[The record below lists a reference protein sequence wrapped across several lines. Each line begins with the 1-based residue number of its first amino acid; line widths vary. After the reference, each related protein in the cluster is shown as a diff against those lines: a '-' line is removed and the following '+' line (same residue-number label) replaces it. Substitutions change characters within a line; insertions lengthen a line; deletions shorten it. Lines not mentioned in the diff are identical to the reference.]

1 MGSSN
6 NYSVKLGIKLD
17 DKATVNIQ
25 KELNEKLKNEKFE
38 VSFSSKGL
46 DDISKQLNEISTK
59 LGNVS
64 GKNSFKKT
72 GDSAKEASK
81 GVDKLN
87 QNLDKTNKH
96 LKNQAFATDNWAY
109 NWSKAMQS
117 FLTYNTVTQ
126 FFNNITNGIKD
137 MIMEVKELDDS
148 LTELKKVTDLE
159 GESLNKFVKEAYAA
173 GAEVAKTG
181 KEMVEAATSFAKA
194 GYGEDEILQLGK
206 VANMYTNI
214 ADEEISAAD
223 SADFI
228 IAQLKAFKLESEDV
242 NKTLENSYHI
252 IDAVNEVSNNYA
264 VSSADIATNMGKAS
278 AVMSNAGNSME
289 QMIGLM
295 TAGTEITR
303 NASKVANGLKTITL
317 RLQGMDD
324 EGKESLEL
332 QAQMEAL
339 FRKLGISVYGAN
351 GELKNTYDILATL
364 APVYKDLSNAEK
376 AYVTETIAGKY
387 QAQNAAAIL
396 MNWGTAVDATTT
408 ALNSNGSAARENEA
422 VLDSM
427 EGHLQKL
434 SSAWSELANAL
445 FDSGVLKGII
455 DLGTG
460 LLKVANN
467 DGVKFIAT
475 MLAMSLTLK
484 GVVNAFSGVK
494 KIFSTFGKNIELLEK
509 YYKYTK
515 LVGSSTKILGDNF
528 VMTSKDVT
536 ALTTAEQAQILVDG
550 RKLASSL
557 ALKAGIGI
565 LSLAITAGI
574 SLWQKHKQA
583 EEDAIQ
589 KTLEDA
595 NKVDEKI
602 NEIDDSVS
610 KIQDLRKVLSDSSS
624 SYEDSKNAREEL
636 IKIQNNLIKNYGAEA
651 DKIDLVS
658 GSIEDQIKYLKEL
671 KKESADSYLRKH
683 KSDYNTA
690 EDKIYSK
697 TRWRRIFGSEIDKA
711 TGINANKKDKYTG
724 ERIFGKNQEKEK
736 EEYEKQKKFYEDYVN
751 DYEKIMNR
759 YGEINRKNRGTNV
772 WSSDNVDSEKKALE
786 EWQKYLDDNENKIIE
801 SGIMTQKEYDKT
813 YKYVS
818 ESLNGLISKY
828 QSYYDTLDAYNK
840 EKLVTAG
847 YDDFIEQLKKE
858 AQEGALTESSVK
870 KLIETFPGLKDALE
884 DSNYTIEKI
893 IKENQNWDNAID
905 KIGDKLGNEFT
916 EDIQKMIENNDLSV
930 NSFDKLLD
938 KYPELQK
945 QLDKYKLSIDDY
957 ADKISTLVEKQLD
970 WDTAVQNFNTNIDS
984 LQDAFSTLS
993 TAQEEYNDNG
1003 YISIDTLQS
1012 LLDLDDKY
1020 LSYLVNENGQL
1031 NLNEDAFKNLA
1042 RAKIN
1047 DLIATEEQRH
1057 YNAVLEISQQNLNN
1071 TTKQTIGWFQTLWN
1085 VIRGGKASV
1094 NDTKK
1099 TLSELETEINKSG
1112 DDAKKA
1118 ALAAENETYGNRM
1131 AILKATLEGIDKNF
1145 EGSFGGSGSS
1155 SKKSGSKGSGSKGSG
1170 SSSKSKEKEWWE
1182 KEFDAL
1188 KDQFDYS
1195 EITIEQYI
1203 NGLEGLLG
1211 KVGKGSEAW
1220 KKINKE
1226 LQKQRLD
1233 KVKDDY
1239 DSGRISLDQYII
1251 SLQNLQQAYKA
1262 GTDAWNDL
1270 ADAIKKAKLDKLKE
1284 QQDDL
1289 KSALSAVNNT
1299 LDKQIDKYEEA
1310 KEAADKKYD
1319 DEIDKLEELQDKL
1332 DDQNDDYERAQQAVA
1347 DYLDEQM
1354 SAIEKQRDTVETYYD
1369 NVLNAIAKMNEK
1381 QQESLE
1387 LAEAYEALMNA
1398 MTQKTK
1404 KVKYML
1410 SIKIAQNG
1418 ETPEKDNPVGK
1429 IYFKY
1434 IIMKGV
1440 ELWLVVKDTLSKNL
1454 KINY

>member
-17 DKATVNIQ
+17 DKATANIQ
-25 KELNEKLKNEKFE
+25 KELNEKLKDEKFE

-46 DDISKQLNEISTK
+46 DDISKKLDEISTN

-96 LKNQAFATDNWAY
+96 IKNQTFATDNWAY

-126 FFNNITNGIKD
+126 FFNTVSNGIQD
-137 MIMEVKELDDS
+137 MIMNVKELDDS

-159 GESLNKFVKEAYAA
+159 GESLNKFVKEAYST
-173 GAEVAKTG
+173 GESVAKTG
-181 KEMVEAATSFAKA
+181 KEMIDAATSFAKA

-228 IAQLKAFKLESEDV
+228 IAQLKAFKLESENV

-324 EGKESLEL
+324 EGEESLEL

-339 FRKLGISVYGAN
+339 FNKLGVSVYDAN

-422 VLDSM
+422 VLDSIQ
-427 EGHLQKL
+427 GHLQRL
-434 SSAWSELANAL
+434 TSAWEELSTEFINSD
-445 FDSGVLKGII
+445 FLKVILDI
-455 DLGTG
+455 GTA
-460 LLKVANN
+460 LLKVANS
-467 DGVKFIAT
+467 DVTKFLLQFVLINKTLKLTGSVFQKFMKTVLISSLNINKLSASIAYLT
-475 MLAMSLTLK
+475 KGEQGLGKYLYNNMTGYKSLTASQK
-484 GVVNAFSGVK
+484 QSIMSDYAKVASQTAVNLAVGLGTLALTAAISGYQKYKQAQKEMIDNAVESGEELNSWNQELDDSIKSIEDYK
-494 KIFSTFGKNIELLEK
+494 KILSDNTSSEEDVTSAKEALIEIQD
-509 YYKYTK
+509 K
-515 LVGSSTKILGDNF
+515 LVERYGDE
-528 VMTSKDVT
+528 
-536 ALTTAEQAQILVDG
+536 AEG
-550 RKLASSL
+550 
-557 ALKAGIGI
+557 
-565 LSLAITAGI
+565 
-574 SLWQKHKQA
+574 
-583 EEDAIQ
+583 
-589 KTLEDA
+589 
-595 NKVDEKI
+595 
-602 NEIDDSVS
+602 
-610 KIQDLRKVLSDSSS
+610 
-624 SYEDSKNAREEL
+624 
-636 IKIQNNLIKNYGAEA
+636 
-651 DKIDLVS
+651 IDLVNGKIDDQIEKIKELKREDAQKWLNENQKAIDKAQNKKNSKVDKDGLYYS
-658 GSIEDQIKYLKEL
+658 GELMTNWGSGSWKKTDFMADWGKKQGYDVHAENGLGNGILYSDMGDEETLEYLNKLSEYLQKNKQDALDAGLSEKQYQEMLNSVGAEIKKIKEDYESYNTILEQYKQNILSAAKGYEDFNKEAKGKGEKGDLGIDELDELLKKYPEVKKAMEKSGQTSEEMVEKYNDGSKAAKKFIEAYSDDKSIQDYIEAMRKGQDYMTDDEGIKKITAALNDYGVSIEDVIEYLNNLQNAQKSTDEEIL
-671 KKESADSYLRKH
+671 QSADDIEKSYSSAMDNITKNYERLT
-683 KSDYNTA
+683 SAVDEYN
-690 EDKIYSK
+690 
-697 TRWRRIFGSEIDKA
+697 
-711 TGINANKKDKYTG
+711 
-724 ERIFGKNQEKEK
+724 
-736 EEYEKQKKFYEDYVN
+736 
-751 DYEKIMNR
+751 
-759 YGEINRKNRGTNV
+759 
-772 WSSDNVDSEKKALE
+772 
-786 EWQKYLDDNENKIIE
+786 E
-801 SGIMTQKEYDKT
+801 SGYLS
-813 YKYVS
+813 S
-818 ESLNGLISKY
+818 E
-828 QSYYDTLDAYNK
+828 TL
-840 EKLVTAG
+840 
-847 YDDFIEQLKKE
+847 
-858 AQEGALTESSVK
+858 S
-870 KLIETFPGLKDALE
+870 KLI
-884 DSNYTIEKI
+884 
-893 IKENQNWDNAID
+893 
-905 KIGDKLGNEFT
+905 
-916 EDIQKMIENNDLSV
+916 NNDL
-930 NSFDKLLD
+930 
-938 KYPELQK
+938 LQ
-945 QLDKYKLSIDDY
+945 
-957 ADKISTLVEKQLD
+957 
-970 WDTAVQNFNTNIDS
+970 
-984 LQDAFSTLS
+984 
-993 TAQEEYNDNG
+993 
-1003 YISIDTLQS
+1003 
-1012 LLDLDDKY
+1012 Y
-1020 LSYLVNENGQL
+1020 LSYENGQL
-1031 NLNEDAFKNLA
+1031 VANTSELYNNAEA
-1042 RAKIN
+1042 
-1047 DLIATEEQRH
+1047 QRTAASQRL
-1057 YNAVLEISQQNLNN
+1057 YKAMASDVMAVAE
-1071 TTKQTIGWFQTLWN
+1071 GN
-1085 VIRGGKASV
+1085 VQKASELAQSAV
-1094 NDTKK
+1094 ANLGNNAETAANQAANGVGKFLSFADAVDKTNKALSGKKITADTKK
-1099 TLSELETEINKSG
+1099 NIQAVQDAYKPYFDLLSKPVNIE
-1112 DDAKKA
+1112 KKKY
-1118 ALAAENETYGNRM
+1118 T
-1131 AILKATLEGIDKNF
+1131 
-1145 EGSFGGSGSS
+1145 GSG
-1155 SKKSGSKGSGSKGSG
+1155 KGSKGSG

-1182 KEFDAL
+1182 KEYDAL

-1203 NGLEGLLG
+1203 GGLENLLG
-1211 KVGKGSEAW
+1211 KLDKGSEAW

-1239 DSGRISLDQYII
+1239 DAGRISLDQYII

-1289 KSALSAVNNT
+1289 KSALSAVNDT

-1347 DYLDEQM
+1347 DYLNEQM

-1369 NVLNAIAKMNEK
+1369 NVLDAIEKMNEK

>member
-1 MGSSN
+1 MDSN
-6 NYSVKLGIKLD
+6 KYSVKVGIKLD
-17 DKATVNIQ
+17 DKATANIQ
-25 KELNEKLKNEKFE
+25 KELNEKLKDEKFE
-38 VSFSSKGL
+38 ISFSSKDL
-46 DDISKQLNEISTK
+46 DDVSKKLDDISTK

-64 GKNSFKKT
+64 DKNSFKKT

-96 LKNQAFATDNWAY
+96 LKNQTFATDNWAY

-126 FFNNITNGIKD
+126 FFNTVSNGIQD
-137 MIMEVKELDDS
+137 MIMNVKELDDS

-159 GESLNKFVKEAYAA
+159 GESLNKFVKEAYST
-173 GAEVAKTG
+173 GESVAKTG
-181 KEMVEAATSFAKA
+181 KEMIDAATSFAKA

-214 ADEEISAAD
+214 TDEEISAAD

-228 IAQLKAFKLESEDV
+228 IAQLKAFKLESENV

-324 EGKESLEL
+324 EGEESLEL

-339 FRKLGISVYGAN
+339 FNKLGVSVYDAN

-422 VLDSM
+422 VLDSIQ
-427 EGHLQKL
+427 GHLQRL
-434 SSAWSELANAL
+434 TSAWEELSTEFINSD
-445 FDSGVLKGII
+445 FLKVILDI
-455 DLGTG
+455 GTA
-460 LLKVANN
+460 LLKVANS
-467 DGVKFIAT
+467 DITKFLLQFVLINKTLKLTGSVFQKFMKTVLISSLNINKLSASIAYLT
-475 MLAMSLTLK
+475 KGEQGLGKYLYNNMTGYKSLTASQK
-484 GVVNAFSGVK
+484 QSIMSDYAKVASQTAVNLA
-494 KIFSTFGKNIELLEK
+494 
-509 YYKYTK
+509 
-515 LVGSSTKILGDNF
+515 VGLG
-528 VMTSKDVT
+528 TL
-536 ALTTAEQAQILVDG
+536 ALTAAISGYQKYKQAQKEMIDNAVESGEELNNWNEELD
-550 RKLASSL
+550 SS
-557 ALKAGIGI
+557 ID
-565 LSLAITAGI
+565 S
-574 SLWQKHKQA
+574 
-583 EEDAIQ
+583 
-589 KTLEDA
+589 
-595 NKVDEKI
+595 
-602 NEIDDSVS
+602 IDDY
-610 KIQDLRKVLSDSSS
+610 RKVLADNSSS
-624 SYEDSKNAREEL
+624 EADVTSAKEEL
-636 IKIQNNLIKNYGAEA
+636 IKIQDQLVERYGDEA
-651 DKIDLVS
+651 KGIDLVN
-658 GSIEDQIKYLKEL
+658 GKIDDQIEKIKEL
-671 KKESADSYLRKH
+671 KR
-683 KSDYNTA
+683 
-690 EDKIYSK
+690 EDAQKWLNENQK
-697 TRWRRIFGSEIDKA
+697 AIDKA
-711 TGINANKKDKYTG
+711 QNKKNSKVDKDGLYYSG
-724 ERIFGKNQEKEK
+724 ELMTNWGSGSWKKTDFMANWGKKQGYDVHAENGLGAGTLYSDMGDEKTL
-736 EEYEKQKKFYEDYVN
+736 EYLNKLSEYLQSNKQDALDAGLTEKQYQDILNDVGEEISKVEKDYESYNTILEQYKQNILSAAKGYEDFNKEAKGKGEKGDLGIDELDELLKKYPEVKKAMEKSGQTSEEMVEKYNDGSKAAKKFIEAYSDDKSIQDYIEAMRKGQDYMTDDEGMKKIISAFN
-751 DYEKIMNR
+751 DYGISIDDVIEHLNNLQNAQKSTDEEILQSADDIEKS
-759 YGEINRKNRGTNV
+759 Y
-772 WSSDNVDSEKKALE
+772 SSAMDNIT
-786 EWQKYLDDNENKIIE
+786 ENYERLTSAIDEYNE
-801 SGIMTQKEYDKT
+801 SGYLS
-813 YKYVS
+813 S
-818 ESLNGLISKY
+818 E
-828 QSYYDTLDAYNK
+828 TL
-840 EKLVTAG
+840 
-847 YDDFIEQLKKE
+847 
-858 AQEGALTESSVK
+858 S
-870 KLIETFPGLKDALE
+870 KLI
-884 DSNYTIEKI
+884 
-893 IKENQNWDNAID
+893 
-905 KIGDKLGNEFT
+905 
-916 EDIQKMIENNDLSV
+916 NNDL
-930 NSFDKLLD
+930 
-938 KYPELQK
+938 LQ
-945 QLDKYKLSIDDY
+945 
-957 ADKISTLVEKQLD
+957 
-970 WDTAVQNFNTNIDS
+970 
-984 LQDAFSTLS
+984 
-993 TAQEEYNDNG
+993 
-1003 YISIDTLQS
+1003 
-1012 LLDLDDKY
+1012 Y
-1020 LSYLVNENGQL
+1020 LSYENGQL
-1031 NLNEDAFKNLA
+1031 VANTSELYNNAEA
-1042 RAKIN
+1042 
-1047 DLIATEEQRH
+1047 QRISASQRL
-1057 YNAVLEISQQNLNN
+1057 YKAMASDVMAVAE
-1071 TTKQTIGWFQTLWN
+1071 GN
-1085 VIRGGKASV
+1085 VQKASELAQSAV
-1094 NDTKK
+1094 ANLGNNAETAANQAANGVGKFLSFADAVDKTNKVLSGKELTADTKK
-1099 TLSELETEINKSG
+1099 NIKAVQDAYKPYFDLLSKPVNIKKKKYTGNTGSKKS
-1112 DDAKKA
+1112 
-1118 ALAAENETYGNRM
+1118 
-1131 AILKATLEGIDKNF
+1131 
-1145 EGSFGGSGSS
+1145 SGSGSS
-1155 SKKSGSKGSGSKGSG
+1155 STK
-1170 SSSKSKEKEWWE
+1170 KEKEWWE
-1182 KEFDAL
+1182 TAYDDL
-1188 KDQFDYS
+1188 KSQFDYS

-1203 NGLEGLLG
+1203 GGLENLLG
-1211 KVGKGSEAW
+1211 KLDKGSEAW

-1239 DSGRISLDQYII
+1239 DAGRISLDQYII
-1251 SLQNLQQAYKA
+1251 SLQNLQQAYKT

-1270 ADAIKKAKLDKLKE
+1270 ANAIKKAKLDKLKE

-1354 SAIEKQRDTVETYYD
+1354 SAIEEQRDAVETYYD
-1369 NVLNAIAKMNEK
+1369 NVLDAIAKMNEK

-1387 LAEAYEALMNA
+1387 LAEAYETLMNA

>member
-1 MGSSN
+1 MDSN
-6 NYSVKLGIKLD
+6 KYSVKVGIKLAD
-17 DKATVNIQ
+17 NAIANVQ
-25 KELNEKLKNEKFE
+25 KDLNEKLKNEKFE

-46 DDISKQLNEISTK
+46 DDISKKLDEISTK

-64 GKNSFKKT
+64 KSDGFNKTSSTAKKAAKEVDNLNNKMEKT
-72 GDSAKEASK
+72 G
-81 GVDKLN
+81 
-87 QNLDKTNKH
+87 KH

-126 FFNNITNGIKD
+126 FFNTVSNGIQD
-137 MIMEVKELDDS
+137 MILEVKELDDA

-159 GESLNKFVKEAYAA
+159 GDSLDKFVDKAFET
-173 GAEVAKTG
+173 GREVAKTG
-181 KEMVEAATSFAKA
+181 TEMVGAATSFAKA
-194 GYGEDEILQLGK
+194 GYDEESILELGK
-206 VANMYTNI
+206 VAAMYTNI

-228 IAQLKAFKLESEDV
+228 IAQLKAFNLESEDI

-278 AVMSNAGNSME
+278 VVMANAGNSME

-324 EGKESLEL
+324 EGQESLEL

-339 FRKLGISVYGAN
+339 FQKLGISVYDAN
-351 GELKNTYDILATL
+351 GELKNTYEILETL
-364 APVYKDLSNAEK
+364 APVYQKLTNAEK

-396 MNWGTAVDATTT
+396 KNWGTAVDATTT
-408 ALNSNGSAARENEA
+408 ALNSNGSAARENVA
-422 VLDSM
+422 VLDSIQ
-427 EGHLQKL
+427 GHLQNL
-434 SSAWSELANAL
+434 QSAWSELSNSIFNSDL
-445 FDSGVLKGII
+445 IKYII

-460 LLKVANN
+460 LLKVANS
-467 DGVKFIAT
+467 DAVKFIAQFLLINKVTKLSISGFQKFMRT
-475 MLAMSLTLK
+475 MLSSSQNVSKLATSLAYLTKGESGLGEYLYNNISGYKNLTAAQKRSIVSDYAKVASQTAVNLAIGASTLLITGAISIYQK
-484 GVVNAFSGVK
+484 YKQEQKEMIDNAVESGEELNSWNQELDDSIKSIEDYK
-494 KIFSTFGKNIELLEK
+494 KILSDNTSSEEDVTSAKEALIEIQD
-509 YYKYTK
+509 K
-515 LVGSSTKILGDNF
+515 LVERYGD
-528 VMTSKDVT
+528 
-536 ALTTAEQAQILVDG
+536 
-550 RKLASSL
+550 
-557 ALKAGIGI
+557 
-565 LSLAITAGI
+565 
-574 SLWQKHKQA
+574 
-583 EEDAIQ
+583 
-589 KTLEDA
+589 
-595 NKVDEKI
+595 
-602 NEIDDSVS
+602 
-610 KIQDLRKVLSDSSS
+610 
-624 SYEDSKNAREEL
+624 
-636 IKIQNNLIKNYGAEA
+636 EA
-651 DKIDLVS
+651 KGIDLVN
-658 GSIEDQIKYLKEL
+658 GKIDDQIEKIKEL
-671 KKESADSYLRKH
+671 KR
-683 KSDYNTA
+683 
-690 EDKIYSK
+690 EDAQKWLNENQK
-697 TRWRRIFGSEIDKA
+697 AIDKA
-711 TGINANKKDKYTG
+711 QNKKNSKVDKDGLYYSG
-724 ERIFGKNQEKEK
+724 ELMTNWGSGSWKKTDFMADWGKKQGYDVRAENGLGNGILYSDMGD
-736 EEYEKQKKFYEDYVN
+736 EETLEYLNKLSEYLQKNKQDALDAGLSEKQYQEMLNSVGAEIKKIKEDYESYNTILNEYKQNILSAAEGYSDFNKEAEKKGKQGELGTDELDALLKKYPDVKKAMEESGQTSEEMIEKYNDSSKAVEKFMETYANDKPIQDYIDAIRKGQDYMTDDEGMKKIISAFN
-751 DYEKIMNR
+751 DYGISIDDVIEHLNNLQNAQKSTDEEILQSADDIEKS
-759 YGEINRKNRGTNV
+759 Y
-772 WSSDNVDSEKKALE
+772 SSAMDNIT
-786 EWQKYLDDNENKIIE
+786 ENYERLTSAIDEYNE
-801 SGIMTQKEYDKT
+801 SGYLS
-813 YKYVS
+813 S
-818 ESLNGLISKY
+818 E
-828 QSYYDTLDAYNK
+828 TL
-840 EKLVTAG
+840 
-847 YDDFIEQLKKE
+847 
-858 AQEGALTESSVK
+858 S
-870 KLIETFPGLKDALE
+870 KLI
-884 DSNYTIEKI
+884 
-893 IKENQNWDNAID
+893 
-905 KIGDKLGNEFT
+905 
-916 EDIQKMIENNDLSV
+916 NNDL
-930 NSFDKLLD
+930 
-938 KYPELQK
+938 LQ
-945 QLDKYKLSIDDY
+945 
-957 ADKISTLVEKQLD
+957 
-970 WDTAVQNFNTNIDS
+970 
-984 LQDAFSTLS
+984 
-993 TAQEEYNDNG
+993 
-1003 YISIDTLQS
+1003 
-1012 LLDLDDKY
+1012 Y
-1020 LSYLVNENGQL
+1020 LSYENGQL
-1031 NLNEDAFKNLA
+1031 VANTSELYNNAEAQRISASQKLYQAMASDVMAVAEGNVQEASELAQSAVANLGNNAETAANQAANGVGKFLSFADAVDKTN
-1042 RAKIN
+1042 K
-1047 DLIATEEQRH
+1047 
-1057 YNAVLEISQQNLNN
+1057 VLS
-1071 TTKQTIGWFQTLWN
+1071 
-1085 VIRGGKASV
+1085 GKELTA
-1094 NDTKK
+1094 DTKK
-1099 TLSELETEINKSG
+1099 NIKAVQDAYKPYFDLLSKPVNIE
-1112 DDAKKA
+1112 KKKY
-1118 ALAAENETYGNRM
+1118 T
-1131 AILKATLEGIDKNF
+1131 
-1145 EGSFGGSGSS
+1145 GS
-1155 SKKSGSKGSGSKGSG
+1155 GSGSKSGSGSGSKSGSG
-1170 SSSKSKEKEWWE
+1170 SSSKSEKEWWE
-1182 KEFDAL
+1182 KEYDAL

-1203 NGLEGLLG
+1203 GGLENLLG
-1211 KVGKGSEAW
+1211 RLDKGSEAW

-1239 DSGRISLDQYII
+1239 DAGRISLDQYII

-1369 NVLNAIAKMNEK
+1369 NVLNAIEKMNEK

>member
-1 MGSSN
+1 MDSN
-6 NYSVKLGIKLD
+6 KYSVKVGIKLD
-17 DKATVNIQ
+17 DKATANIQ
-25 KELNEKLKNEKFE
+25 KELNEKLKDEKFE
-38 VSFSSKGL
+38 ISFSSKDL
-46 DDISKQLNEISTK
+46 DDVSKKLDDISTK

-64 GKNSFKKT
+64 DKNSFKKT

-96 LKNQAFATDNWAY
+96 IKNQTFATDNWAY

-126 FFNNITNGIKD
+126 FFNTVSNGIQD
-137 MIMEVKELDDS
+137 MIMNVKELDDS

-159 GESLNKFVKEAYAA
+159 GESLNKFVKEAYST
-173 GAEVAKTG
+173 GESVAKTG
-181 KEMVEAATSFAKA
+181 KEMIDAATSFAKA

-228 IAQLKAFKLESEDV
+228 IAQLKAFKLESENV

-324 EGKESLEL
+324 EGEESLEL

-339 FRKLGISVYGAN
+339 FNKLGVSVYDAN

-422 VLDSM
+422 VLDSIQ
-427 EGHLQKL
+427 GHLQRL
-434 SSAWSELANAL
+434 TSAWEELSTEFINSD
-445 FDSGVLKGII
+445 FLKVILDI
-455 DLGTG
+455 GTA
-460 LLKVANN
+460 LLKVANS
-467 DGVKFIAT
+467 DVTKFLLQFVLINKTLKLTGSIFQKFMKTVLTSSLNINKLSASIAYLT
-475 MLAMSLTLK
+475 KGEQGLGKYLYNNMAGYKSLTASQK
-484 GVVNAFSGVK
+484 QSIMSDYAKVASQTAVNLA
-494 KIFSTFGKNIELLEK
+494 
-509 YYKYTK
+509 
-515 LVGSSTKILGDNF
+515 VGLG
-528 VMTSKDVT
+528 TL
-536 ALTTAEQAQILVDG
+536 ALTAAISGYQKYKQAQKEMIDNAVQSGEELNNWNEELD
-550 RKLASSL
+550 SS
-557 ALKAGIGI
+557 ID
-565 LSLAITAGI
+565 S
-574 SLWQKHKQA
+574 
-583 EEDAIQ
+583 
-589 KTLEDA
+589 
-595 NKVDEKI
+595 
-602 NEIDDSVS
+602 IDDY
-610 KIQDLRKVLSDSSS
+610 RKVLADNSSS
-624 SYEDSKNAREEL
+624 EADVTSAKEEL
-636 IKIQNNLIKNYGAEA
+636 IKIQDQLVERYGDEA
-651 DKIDLVS
+651 KGIDLVNGKIDDQIEKIKELKREDAQKWLNENQKAIDKAQNKKNSKVDKDGLYYS
-658 GSIEDQIKYLKEL
+658 GELMTNWGSGSWKKTDFMANWGKKQGYDVHAENGLGAGTLYSDMGDEKTLEYLNKLSEYLQSNKQDALDAGLTEKQYQDILNDVGEEISKVEKDYESYNTILEQYKQNILSAAKGYEDFNKEAKGKGEKGDLGIDELDELLKKYPEVKKAMEKSGQTSEEMVEKYNDGSKAAKKFMEAYADDKPIQDYIEAMRKGQDYMTNDEGMKKITAALDDYGVSIEDVVGYLNSLE
-671 KKESADSYLRKH
+671 EASNGANNSI
-683 KSDYNTA
+683 A
-690 EDKIYSK
+690 
-697 TRWRRIFGSEIDKA
+697 
-711 TGINANKKDKYTG
+711 NANDILKQYSGDMDSITKQYETLTKAVD
-724 ERIFGKNQEKEK
+724 
-736 EEYEKQKKFYEDYVN
+736 EYN
-751 DYEKIMNR
+751 
-759 YGEINRKNRGTNV
+759 
-772 WSSDNVDSEKKALE
+772 
-786 EWQKYLDDNENKIIE
+786 E
-801 SGIMTQKEYDKT
+801 SGYLS
-813 YKYVS
+813 S
-818 ESLNGLISKY
+818 E
-828 QSYYDTLDAYNK
+828 
-840 EKLVTAG
+840 
-847 YDDFIEQLKKE
+847 
-858 AQEGALTESSVK
+858 
-870 KLIETFPGLKDALE
+870 
-884 DSNYTIEKI
+884 
-893 IKENQNWDNAID
+893 
-905 KIGDKLGNEFT
+905 
-916 EDIQKMIENNDLSV
+916 
-930 NSFDKLLD
+930 
-938 KYPELQK
+938 
-945 QLDKYKLSIDDY
+945 
-957 ADKISTLVEKQLD
+957 
-970 WDTAVQNFNTNIDS
+970 
-984 LQDAFSTLS
+984 TLS
-993 TAQEEYNDNG
+993 NIINSG
-1003 YISIDTLQS
+1003 
-1012 LLDLDDKY
+1012 LLEY
-1020 LSYLVNENGQL
+1020 LSYENGQL
-1031 NLNEDAFKNLA
+1031 IANTSELYNNAEAKRISASQALYKAMSDDVMAVAEGKVKEASELAQTAVANLGDNAETAANKAGAGVGKFLSFAAAVDKTNKALA
-1042 RAKIN
+1042 
-1047 DLIATEEQRH
+1047 
-1057 YNAVLEISQQNLNN
+1057 
-1071 TTKQTIGWFQTLWN
+1071 
-1085 VIRGGKASV
+1085 GKELTA
-1094 NDTKK
+1094 DTKADIK
-1099 TLSELETEINKSG
+1099 AVQDAYKPYFDLLSQPIQMEQ
-1112 DDAKKA
+1112 KKY
-1118 ALAAENETYGNRM
+1118 T
-1131 AILKATLEGIDKNF
+1131 
-1145 EGSFGGSGSS
+1145 GSG
-1155 SKKSGSKGSGSKGSG
+1155 KGSKGSKGSG

-1182 KEFDAL
+1182 KEYDAL

-1203 NGLEGLLG
+1203 GGLENLLG
-1211 KVGKGSEAW
+1211 KLDKGSEAW

-1239 DSGRISLDQYII
+1239 DAGRISLDQYII

-1369 NVLNAIAKMNEK
+1369 NVLDAIAKMNEK

>member
-1 MGSSN
+1 MDSN
-6 NYSVKLGIKLD
+6 KYSVKVGIKLD
-17 DKATVNIQ
+17 DNAIANVQ
-25 KELNEKLKNEKFE
+25 KDLNEKLKNEKFE
-38 VSFSSKGL
+38 VSFNSKGL
-46 DDISKQLNEISTK
+46 DDISKKLDDISTK

-64 GKNSFKKT
+64 SKNSFKKT

-126 FFNNITNGIKD
+126 FFNTVSNGIQD
-137 MIMEVKELDDS
+137 MILEVKELDDA

-159 GESLNKFVKEAYAA
+159 GDSLDKFVDKAFEA
-173 GAEVAKTG
+173 GREVAKTG
-181 KEMVEAATSFAKA
+181 TEMVGAATSFAKA
-194 GYGEDEILQLGK
+194 GYDEKSILELGK
-206 VANMYTNI
+206 VAAMYTNI

-228 IAQLKAFKLESEDV
+228 IAQLKAFNLEAEDT

-278 AVMSNAGNSME
+278 AVMANAGNSME

-317 RLQGMDD
+317 RLQGMNDD
-324 EGKESLEL
+324 GEESLEL

-339 FRKLGISVYGAN
+339 FQKLGISVYNAN
-351 GELKNTYDILATL
+351 GELKNTYEILETL
-364 APVYKDLSNAEK
+364 APVYQELTNAEK

-408 ALNSNGSAARENEA
+408 ALNSNGSAARENAA
-422 VLDSM
+422 VLDSIK
-427 EGHLQKL
+427 GHLQNL
-434 SSAWSELANAL
+434 QSAWSELSNTM
-445 FDSGVLKGII
+445 FNSDVLKYII
-455 DLGTG
+455 DFGTA
-460 LLKVANN
+460 LLRITNSN
-467 DGVKFIAT
+467 GVKFIAT
-475 MLAMSLTLK
+475 MLSISFAIK
-484 GVVNAFSGVK
+484 GATGAFKFIISKGNDFFNL
-494 KIFSTFGKNIELLEK
+494 ISKNIKLLSDYHK
-509 YYKYTK
+509 YNK
-515 LVGSSTKILGDNF
+515 LISQSTQVLGDNF
-528 VMTSKDVT
+528 IMTKSDIT
-536 ALTTAEQAQILVDG
+536 ALTTAEQAQVLVDG
-550 RKLASSL
+550 KLLASKL
-557 ALKAGIGI
+557 ALKAALG
-565 LSLAITAGI
+565 LTTLAITAGI

-583 EEDAIQ
+583 EEEAIQ
-589 KTLEDA
+589 KTLDDA
-595 NKVDEKI
+595 NELDNKTK
-602 NEIDDSVS
+602 NLDDSIT
-610 KIQDLRKVLSDSSS
+610 KIQNLRAVLADSTS

-636 IKIQNNLIKNYGAEA
+636 IGIQNNLIQNYGAEA

-671 KKESADSYLRKH
+671 KKEQADSYLRQH

-690 EDKIYSK
+690 KDKIYDSK
-697 TRWRRIFGSEIDKA
+697 RVRQTYGSETERALGQK
-711 TGINANKKDKYTG
+711 NKWENDSKNIT
-724 ERIFGKNQEKEK
+724 FAGKNAK
-736 EEYEKQKKFYEDYVN
+736 EEKKTYEERKKFYEQYVN
-751 DYEKIMNR
+751 DYKKIMER
-759 YGEINRKNRGTNV
+759 YGEIKEGQDGKE
-772 WSSDNVDSEKKALE
+772 SFISKNVDSEKKALE
-786 EWQKYLDDNENKIIE
+786 EWQKYLDDNEDKIIS
-801 SGIMTQKEYDKT
+801 SGIMSKDEYDEA

-818 ESLNGLISKY
+818 TSLNDLIKKY
-828 QSYYDTLDAYNK
+828 QSYYDTLEAYQK
-840 EKLVTAG
+840 EKLVKVG
-847 YDDFIEQLKKE
+847 YDDFIEQLK
-858 AQEGALTESSVK
+858 AQAKEGAITEKSIN
-870 KLIETFPGLKDALE
+870 KLIKKFPGLKDALE
-884 DSNYTIEKI
+884 DSGYSIEKI
-893 IKENQNWDNAID
+893 IKENQNWESAID
-905 KIGDKLGNEFT
+905 KIGDKLGKDFT
-916 EDIQKMIENNDLSV
+916 KDIEKMIVNNDLSEKSF
-930 NSFDKLLD
+930 NSLLE

-945 QLDKYKLSIDDY
+945 ELDKYGLKIDDY
-957 ADKISTLVEKQLD
+957 ANKISTLVKSQSD
-970 WDTAVQNFNTNIDS
+970 WAKAVQQFNSDIDS
-984 LQDAFSTLS
+984 LQDIFGTLNS
-993 TAQEEYNDNG
+993 AQEEYNENG

-1012 LLDLDDKY
+1012 LLNMDSQY
-1020 LSYLVNENGQL
+1020 LSYLIDENGQF
-1031 NLNEDAFKNLA
+1031 NLNTDSLKALTE
-1042 RAKIN
+1042 AKIN
-1047 DLIATEEQRH
+1047 DLIATENERH
-1057 YNAVLEISQQNLNN
+1057 YNEVLAISQNKLSGS
-1071 TTKQTIGWFQTLWN
+1071 TKETVGWFQTLWN
-1085 VIRGGKASV
+1085 VITGGKADVESTKASLDSLEKKIKSTGTAAQKKALEEE
-1094 NDTKK
+1094 NERHKNTQTILENALDGTKK
-1099 TLSELETEINKSG
+1099 NFKS
-1112 DDAKKA
+1112 
-1118 ALAAENETYGNRM
+1118 
-1131 AILKATLEGIDKNF
+1131 
-1145 EGSFGGSGSS
+1145 SFSSGASKSGSS
-1155 SKKSGSKGSGSKGSG
+1155 GASKSGGS
-1170 SSSKSKEKEWWE
+1170 SSSKSEKEWWE
-1182 KEFDAL
+1182 KEYDAL

-1203 NGLEGLLG
+1203 GGLENLLG
-1211 KVGKGSEAW
+1211 RLDKGSEAW

-1239 DSGRISLDQYII
+1239 DAGRISLDQYII

-1310 KEAADKKYD
+1310 KDAADKKYD

-1354 SAIEKQRDTVETYYD
+1354 SAMEKQRDTVETYYD
-1369 NVLNAIAKMNEK
+1369 NVLDAIEKMNEK

-1404 KVKYML
+1404 KVYKEGL
-1410 SIKIAQNG
+1410 GWVN
-1418 ETPEKDNPVGK
+1418 
-1429 IYFKY
+1429 IYCPA
-1434 IIMKGV
+1434 
-1440 ELWLVVKDTLSKNL
+1440 L
-1454 KINY
+1454 